1 VLTIVLVF
9 TVILLGSLGL
19 ALTGGAELALFGG
32 YERVLTGGLVVYLA
46 FTFLINEMFGEDIFL
61 LANHFAL
68 D

>member
-1 VLTIVLVF
+1 
-9 TVILLGSLGL
+9 L